1 MIKKVIIIFI
11 ILMFGNSS
19 FSQTDWNLFGS
30 KILSF
35 REDAEW
41 RKNNNI
47 KTIFEFDYLKSD
59 TNKLHIINKYNFDTK
74 GLIESYYQSP
84 PNFYNDFKIEKPFKY
99 TFFRK
104 YNYTEVD
111 SMLLQ
116 TITIYKR
123 LEEGNIDTITKQK
136 NFLNLNHIFSSKPGN
151 SYEYSFNYDSNFNCT
166 SFRHIFDYRGKRDTL
181 ITKLIYEN
189 GLLKEAK
196 QESQRKNYKY
206 PWDFK
211 SAKYFYNNEGQ
222 MTKMVVLGNQKE
234 VTYKFYYNKNNL
246 ITKKEMYFENRLSGF
261 SKYIYVKSEE

>member
-1 MIKKVIIIFI
+1 
-11 ILMFGNSS
+11 MFGNSS

-47 KTIFEFDYLKSD
+47 KTIYEFDYLKSD

-123 LEEGNIDTITKQK
+123 LEEGTFVPPTVEGDQTVVRWPELVLMVEGITVQR
-136 NFLNLNHIFSSKPGN
+136 SSQGRR
-151 SYEYSFNYDSNFNCT
+151 Y
-166 SFRHIFDYRGKRDTL
+166 
-181 ITKLIYEN
+181 
-189 GLLKEAK
+189 
-196 QESQRKNYKY
+196 QR
-206 PWDFK
+206 
-211 SAKYFYNNEGQ
+211 
-222 MTKMVVLGNQKE
+222 
-234 VTYKFYYNKNNL
+234 
-246 ITKKEMYFENRLSGF
+246 
-261 SKYIYVKSEE
+261 